1 METDNSSLT
10 VKEVATMLPRHSAS
24 IRDQLSTLRRQFLQG
39 GDLPFT
45 DVLTEGAISESLAAL
60 TGWLDRIFP
69 PLVTLWVFLAQVL
82 SADHSCRAAV
92 ARLLAHRLARGQ
104 GPCSPRTGAY
114 CQARRRLPESF
125 FADVARSVGRRLD
138 DQAERRWLWQGR
150 RVYLFDGTTVTMPDT
165 PENQAAYPQVYNQKP
180 GLGFPIARLGA
191 LISLACG
198 AVVHL
203 GFCCYAGK
211 GQGEVSLL
219 RRLWDVLRP
228 GDVVLADRLTA
239 NWATI
244 SMLQGRGVE
253 LVSRLNKA
261 HRKADFRRGRRL
273 GADDHV
279 VRWAKP
285 TSIRSLDWQAYKA
298 MPESITVR
306 EARVR
311 VTQPGFRTRSIVVV
325 TTLLG
330 PEQASKEELASLY
343 RARWNN
349 ELDLRSLKSA
359 MQMGELRCKTPEM
372 VRKEVWAHVLAYNLI
387 RTMMAQAAA
396 RHEIPPR
403 SVSFTGALQT
413 LEAFQ
418 PLLEFGAADGD
429 ASRSQLCQELLDAIA
444 SHRVA
449 DRPDR
454 YEPRLK
460 KRRRSYYDWLTEPR
474 AKTKRKMAK
483 GFTGK

>member
-24 IRDQLSTLRRQFLQG
+24 IRDQLSTLRRQFLQD

-45 DVLTEGAISESLAAL
+45 DVLTEQLIAQALAAL
-60 TGWLDRIFP
+60 TGWLDRIFS
-69 PLVTLWVFLAQVL
+69 PLVTLWVFLGQVL
-82 SADHSCRAAV
+82 SADPSCRAAV

-104 GPCSPRTGAY
+104 GRCSPRTGAY

-125 FADVARSVGRRLD
+125 FADVACSVGRRLD
-138 DQAERRWLWQGR
+138 DQAQRRWLWQGR

-198 AVVHL
+198 AVVNL
-203 GFCCYAGK
+203 GFCQYAGK

-219 RRLWDVLRP
+219 RRLWDVLLP
-228 GDVVLADRLTA
+228 GDVLLADSLTS
-239 NWATI
+239 NFTNI
-244 SMLQGRGVE
+244 VQLQCRGVA

-273 GADDHV
+273 GPDDHV
-279 VRWAKP
+279 VRWRKP

-298 MPESITVR
+298 LPQYLTIR
-306 EARVR
+306 EARIHVR
-311 VTQPGFRTRSIVVV
+311 QPGFRTRSIVVV
-325 TTLLG
+325 TTLLDPG
-330 PEQASKEELASLY
+330 QASKEELASLY

-359 MQMGELRCKTPEM
+359 MQMSELRCKTPGL
-372 VRKEVWAHVLAYNLI
+372 VRKEVCKI
-387 RTMMAQAAA
+387 
-396 RHEIPPR
+396 
-403 SVSFTGALQT
+403 G
-413 LEAFQ
+413 
-418 PLLEFGAADGD
+418 
-429 ASRSQLCQELLDAIA
+429 
-444 SHRVA
+444 
-449 DRPDR
+449 
-454 YEPRLK
+454 
-460 KRRRSYYDWLTEPR
+460 
-474 AKTKRKMAK
+474 
-483 GFTGK
+483 